1 MSEFFF
7 TLTKKNLS
15 CNNNSKNYCLFRCIV
30 SVKMRYFPKEVG
42 FNPIGSSS
50 MTSKVKNGSIKGSFC
65 WFKLLF
71 HRFHFVLVSSKFP
84 LSFCPVFIQ
93 VSSEFHR
100 SFSRVSLEFHL
111 SFVQITSKFHL
122 IFTWSLSKFR
132 FWHYW
137 LLCFP
142 LWKSYL
148 KWNS

>member
-1 MSEFFF
+1 MFYCRNTEQSKTDGKIKSCQNFFY
-7 TLTKKNLS
+7 THQKKNLS

-84 LSFCPVFIQ
+84 LSFVRF
-93 VSSEFHR
+93 SSK
-100 SFSRVSLEFHL
+100 FHL
-111 SFVQITSKFHL
+111 SFIGVLAVFLQSFI
-122 IFTWSLSKFR
+122 
-132 FWHYW
+132 
-137 LLCFP
+137 
-142 LWKSYL
+142 
-148 KWNS
+148 

>member
-1 MSEFFF
+1 MFYCRNTEQGKTDGKIKSCQNFF
-7 TLTKKNLS
+7 LHSPKKNLS

-93 VSSEFHR
+93 VSSEFHDET
-100 SFSRVSLEFHL
+100 FIGVLAVFL
-111 SFVQITSKFHL
+111 
-122 IFTWSLSKFR
+122 
-132 FWHYW
+132 
-137 LLCFP
+137 
-142 LWKSYL
+142 
-148 KWNS
+148 

>member
-65 WFKLLF
+65 CFKLPTTVNLLSHCEQLKGSSPAWIFCVVSYPQSVRISCHIVRNWIAIHQRGFF
-71 HRFHFVLVSSKFP
+71 HVLSSH
-84 LSFCPVFIQ
+84 CQ
-93 VSSEFHR
+93 
-100 SFSRVSLEFHL
+100 
-111 SFVQITSKFHL
+111 VQISSHT
-122 IFTWSLSKFR
+122 
-132 FWHYW
+132 
-137 LLCFP
+137 LC
-142 LWKSYL
+142 S
-148 KWNS
+148 

>member
-30 SVKMRYFPKEVG
+30 SLKMRYFPKEVG

-84 LSFCPVFIQ
+84 EFLSGFHPSFIW
-93 VSSEFHR
+93 VSWWNFHR
-100 SFSRVSLEFHL
+100 SFSCVSLEFRP
-111 SFVQITSKFHL
+111 SFVQVSSVFHL
-122 IFTWSLSKFR
+122 KFVSFDIINSNVSL
-132 FWHYW
+132 
-137 LLCFP
+137 